1 MQIAYHLGVHGT
13 DEDRLVRTLVKNR
26 GTLAARGIAVP
37 SPRAYRQL
45 LPKVA
50 KTLRGGPAGPDTQQ
64 VILDALGEDGALDR
78 LVFSHDN
85 LLSFPLNA
93 IGADGLYPT
102 APARIAAYANLFPEA
117 GAEFFLALKNP
128 ATLVPALLDRA
139 AEASYDMIMSG
150 SPPASLR
157 WAPVIRRIV
166 AQVPGIA
173 LTLWCAEDLPL
184 LWPEVIRAIAGVG
197 PEEALEGDH
206 DLIATL
212 MTDEGLAAL
221 KASVETQ
228 GPRSAAERRRE
239 TAGFLER
246 HALPEALEVE
256 IALPGWTGA
265 LVAAMTEAYD
275 EDCAEI
281 AALPGVTFLV
291 P

>member
-13 DEDRLVRTLVKNR
+13 DEDRLVRALVKNR

-117 GAEFFLALKNP
+117 EAEFFLALKNP

-139 AEASYDMIMSG
+139 AEANYDMIMSG
-150 SPPASLR
+150 AAPASLR
-157 WAPVIRRIV
+157 WAPVIRRV
-166 AQVPGIA
+166 LAQVPGIA

>member
-117 GAEFFLALKNP
+117 EAEFFLALKNP

-139 AEASYDMIMSG
+139 AEANYDMIMSG
-150 SPPASLR
+150 AAPASLR
-157 WAPVIRRIV
+157 WAPVIRRV
-166 AQVPGIA
+166 LAQVPGIA

>member
-1 MQIAYHLGVHGT
+1 M
-13 DEDRLVRTLVKNR
+13 
-26 GTLAARGIAVP
+26 
-37 SPRAYRQL
+37 
-45 LPKVA
+45 
-50 KTLRGGPAGPDTQQ
+50 
-64 VILDALGEDGALDR
+64 
-78 LVFSHDN
+78 
-85 LLSFPLNA
+85 
-93 IGADGLYPT
+93 
-102 APARIAAYANLFPEA
+102 
-117 GAEFFLALKNP
+117 
-128 ATLVPALLDRA
+128 
-139 AEASYDMIMSG
+139 
-150 SPPASLR
+150 
-157 WAPVIRRIV
+157 IRRV
-166 AQVPGIA
+166 LAQVPGIA
-173 LTLWCAEDLPL
+173 LTLGGAEDLPL

-246 HALPEALEVE
+246 PALPEALEVE

>member
-13 DEDRLVRTLVKNR
+13 DEDRLVRALVKNR

-102 APARIAAYANLFPEA
+102 APARIAAYANLFPQAE
-117 GAEFFLALKNP
+117 AEFFLALKNP

-139 AEASYDMIMSG
+139 AEANYDMIMSG
-150 SPPASLR
+150 AAPASLR
-157 WAPVIRRIV
+157 WAPVIRRV
-166 AQVPGIA
+166 LAQVPGIA